1 MGHSKQQGCQGRIA
15 ATWPVRS
22 ASARRVMVLCGS
34 STIII
39 SVTLRSM
46 EQNPNDRSGDQD
58 QQDQLQHRPILPWYR
73 QEPADLV
80 NRPVPDELD
89 KMENCGDSLLQK
101 VQYLVENVVHDG
113 CSAAVRYVSC
123 LAIRDSRTSKRN
135 ATLSA
140 SASEPGQRVPHA
152 TRSRLSQVSARRT
165 PNVGSAPKVPRR
177 QTGASRKR
185 PRW

>member
-1 MGHSKQQGCQGRIA
+1 MDEDDEQGGK
-15 ATWPVRS
+15 
-22 ASARRVMVLCGS
+22 RRQYPFGGLPQLPCD
-34 STIII
+34 
-39 SVTLRSM
+39 R

-123 LAIRDSRTSKRN
+123 LAIRDSRTN
-135 ATLSA
+135 EMQLSPPPHPSRGDA
-140 SASEPGQRVPHA
+140 SAC
-152 TRSRLSQVSARRT
+152 
-165 PNVGSAPKVPRR
+165 
-177 QTGASRKR
+177 
-185 PRW
+185 